1 MKRIIRFS
9 VTFLVLL
16 GFSCPIGRAQWVSL
30 DLEKERTPQ
39 ISYQSLKLI
48 GDQLYFFSKDGVYSK
63 NLATNA
69 TWQEPTFSGSSI
81 LNSVIHEEEA
91 FALAFNGVE
100 GSPTDCPISL
110 LYSPNKGKTFKDITE
125 EITSR
130 LDLPK
135 APRQYFLMQNPQ
147 NEKELLLL
155 IDDWDDIFLV
165 SSSDFG
171 KTWTPKVSIE
181 EAHSDLSTLS
191 GALLVPSNPKQLLLY
206 GVSAS
211 YVGFI
216 STINLD
222 DFSVKNYELKKTD
235 SNLENIIYHPSNPR
249 SLFAFSGINNILVK
263 SEDGGNTW
271 TEKILEGGSMI
282 LLSTCIDYSSPSTLF
297 LLATSSDKYEIYVS
311 TDAGKTCQLF
321 FTADAEL
328 GKLLDILCYKDRLIL
343 HSERK
348 GLISVPLTG
357 SNPIEKINT
366 QKSELKVYMD
376 SSGRQLRY
384 ETVANKSINRVE
396 LSDLSG
402 QIVLRNF
409 RESQSGTLD
418 VSSLT
423 PGGYILNIYFF
434 NGQVASYKIQI

>member
-1 MKRIIRFS
+1 MKRIISFS
-9 VTFLVLL
+9 ATFLVLL
-16 GFSCPIGRAQWVSL
+16 GFSCPIGRAQWTSL
-30 DLEKERTPQ
+30 DLEKERIPQ

-69 TWQEPTFSGSSI
+69 TWQGPTFSGSSI
-81 LNSVIHEEEA
+81 LNSVTHEEEA
-91 FALAFNGVE
+91 FALAFNGR
-100 GSPTDCPISL
+100 GKSSITNCPISL
-110 LYSPNKGKTFKDITE
+110 LYSPNKGKIFKDITE
-125 EITSR
+125 EISSR

-135 APRQYFLMQNPQ
+135 APRQYFLVQNPQ

-171 KTWTPKVSIE
+171 KTWTQKVSIKE
-181 EAHSDLSTLS
+181 THSDLSTLS
-191 GALLVPSNPKQLLLY
+191 GALLVPSNPKKLLLY
-206 GVSAS
+206 GISAG
-211 YVGFI
+211 YVGFVL
-216 STINLD
+216 TVDLD
-222 DFSVKNYELKKTD
+222 DFSVKNYELRKTD
-235 SNLENIIYHPSNPR
+235 SNLINIIYHPSNPR
-249 SLFAFSGINNILVK
+249 NLFAFSGINSILVQ

-271 TEKILEGGSMI
+271 RERILEGGPMI
-282 LLSTCIDYSSPSTLF
+282 LLSSCIDYSSPNTLF
-297 LLATSSDKYEIYVS
+297 LLATSSDKYEIYIS
-311 TDAGKTCQLF
+311 EDAGKTCQLF

-328 GKLLDILCYKDRLIL
+328 GKLADILCYKDRLVL
-343 HSERK
+343 HSEKK

-357 SNPIEKINT
+357 SNPIEKINA
-366 QKSELKVYMD
+366 QKFELKVYVD

-409 RESQSGTLD
+409 HESQSGTLD
-418 VSSLT
+418 VSSLA
-423 PGGYILNIYFF
+423 PGGYILNIHV